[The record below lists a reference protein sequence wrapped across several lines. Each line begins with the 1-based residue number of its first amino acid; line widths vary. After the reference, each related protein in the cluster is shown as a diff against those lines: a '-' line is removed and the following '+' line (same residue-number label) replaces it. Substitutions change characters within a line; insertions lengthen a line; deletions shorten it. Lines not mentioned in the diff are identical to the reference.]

1 MYSGLYHRFSTLCR
15 QYQTDTMQ
23 VTIPYFTLKLNGKD
37 YLIYTEN
44 KTDPSGNV
52 EVYTSEV
59 VANVDGTAT
68 LASVTDEAIWVEI
81 KKVMLDI
88 AKDGE

>member
-1 MYSGLYHRFSTLCR
+1 MSEKEILNIVDENGVAK
-15 QYQTDTMQ
+15 Q
-23 VTIPYFTLKLNGKD
+23 VEVVAYFTLKTNGKD

-44 KTDPSGNV
+44 KTDASGNV
-52 EVYTSEV
+52 EVSVSEV
-59 VANVDGTAT
+59 VEQEDGTVVFNGVDDDA
-68 LASVTDEAIWVEI
+68 VWVEV

>member
-1 MYSGLYHRFSTLCR
+1 MSEKE
-15 QYQTDTMQ
+15 
-23 VTIPYFTLKLNGKD
+23 TIKVIDETGTAKEVEVVAYFTLKTNNKD

-44 KTDPSGNV
+44 KTDASGNV
-52 EVYTSEV
+52 EVNTSEV
-59 VANVDGTAT
+59 RKKEDGTIELFGVDDDA
-68 LASVTDEAIWVEI
+68 VWVEV

>member
-1 MYSGLYHRFSTLCR
+1 MNEKEIIKVIDETGTAKE
-15 QYQTDTMQ
+15 
-23 VTIPYFTLKLNGKD
+23 VEVVAYFTLKTNNKD

-44 KTDPSGNV
+44 KTDASGNV
-52 EVYTSEV
+52 EVNTSEV
-59 VANVDGTAT
+59 HTNEDGTIELRGVDDDA
-68 LASVTDEAIWVEI
+68 VWVEV

>member
-1 MYSGLYHRFSTLCR
+1 MNEKQIIKVIDETGTAKE
-15 QYQTDTMQ
+15 
-23 VTIPYFTLKLNGKD
+23 VEVVAYFTLKTNNKD

-44 KTDPSGNV
+44 KTDASGNV
-52 EVYTSEV
+52 EVNTSEV
-59 VANVDGTAT
+59 HTKDDGSIELLGVDDDA
-68 LASVTDEAIWVEI
+68 VWVEI

>member
-1 MYSGLYHRFSTLCR
+1 MEEKKIIKIFDENG
-15 QYQTDTMQ
+15 
-23 VTIPYFTLKLNGKD
+23 VEKEVEVVAYFTLAMNNKD

-44 KTDPSGNV
+44 KTDANGNV

-59 VANVDGTAT
+59 VHKEDNTTELLGIEDDNVWA
-68 LASVTDEAIWVEI
+68 EI
-81 KKVMLDI
+81 KKVMIEI

>member
-1 MYSGLYHRFSTLCR
+1 MEENK
-15 QYQTDTMQ
+15 
-23 VTIPYFTLKLNGKD
+23 TIKIFDENGVEKEVEVIAYFTLTMNNKD

-44 KTDPSGNV
+44 KEDANGNV

-59 VANVDGTAT
+59 IHKDDNTTELLGIDDDNVWT
-68 LASVTDEAIWVEI
+68 EI
-81 KKVMLDI
+81 KKVMIEI

>member
-1 MYSGLYHRFSTLCR
+1 MNNKEIINIIDETGANK
-15 QYQTDTMQ
+15 Q
-23 VTIPYFTLKLNGKD
+23 VEVVAYFTLKLNGKD

-59 VANVDGTAT
+59 IANADGTAT

>member
-1 MYSGLYHRFSTLCR
+1 MNAKEMINIIDETGTAK
-15 QYQTDTMQ
+15 Q
-23 VTIPYFTLKLNGKD
+23 VEVVAYLTLKSNDKD

-44 KTDPSGNV
+44 KTDASGNV

-59 VANVDGTAT
+59 VANADGTVT
-68 LASVTDEAIWVEI
+68 LAGITEENVWVEI

>member
-1 MYSGLYHRFSTLCR
+1 MNNKEIINIIDETGVSK
-15 QYQTDTMQ
+15 Q
-23 VTIPYFTLKLNGKD
+23 VEVVAYFTLKLNGKE

-59 VANVDGTAT
+59 VANADGTVT
-68 LASVTDEAIWVEI
+68 LASVADEAVWVEI

>member
-1 MYSGLYHRFSTLCR
+1 MENKEMIKIIDELGAEKEVEVVSYFS
-15 QYQTDTMQ
+15 
-23 VTIPYFTLKLNGKD
+23 LKSNGKD

-44 KTDPSGNV
+44 KVDASGNV

-59 VANVDGTAT
+59 VNAADGSIE
-68 LASVTDEAIWVEI
+68 LKGIDDDSVWSEI

>member
-1 MYSGLYHRFSTLCR
+1 MENKEMIKIIDELGAEKEVEVVSYFS
-15 QYQTDTMQ
+15 
-23 VTIPYFTLKLNGKD
+23 LKSNGKD

-44 KTDPSGNV
+44 KVDASGNV

-59 VANVDGTAT
+59 VNNADGSIE
-68 LASVTDEAIWVEI
+68 LKGIDNDSVWSEI

>member
-1 MYSGLYHRFSTLCR
+1 MIKIIDETGIEKE
-15 QYQTDTMQ
+15 
-23 VTIPYFTLKLNGKD
+23 VEVVAYFTLKTNGKD

-44 KTDPSGNV
+44 KTDASGNV

-59 VANVDGTAT
+59 VSNEDGTVT
-68 LASVTDEAIWVEI
+68 LNGVDDDAVWVEI

>member
-1 MYSGLYHRFSTLCR
+1 ME
-15 QYQTDTMQ
+15 DKK
-23 VTIPYFTLKLNGKD
+23 TIKIFDENGVEKEVEVIAYFTLAMNNKD

-44 KTDPSGNV
+44 KTDANGNV

-59 VANVDGTAT
+59 AHKEDGTTELLGVDDDNVWA
-68 LASVTDEAIWVEI
+68 EI
-81 KKVMLDI
+81 KKVMIEI

>member
-1 MYSGLYHRFSTLCR
+1 MENKEMIKIIDELGAEKEVEVVSYFS
-15 QYQTDTMQ
+15 
-23 VTIPYFTLKLNGKD
+23 LKSNGRD

-44 KTDPSGNV
+44 KVDASGNV

-59 VANVDGTAT
+59 VNAADGSIE
-68 LASVTDEAIWVEI
+68 LKGIDDDSVWSEI

>member
-1 MYSGLYHRFSTLCR
+1 MEEREIINIIDETGVNK
-15 QYQTDTMQ
+15 Q
-23 VTIPYFTLKLNGKD
+23 VQVVAYFQLKYDGKD

-59 VANVDGTAT
+59 VNNPDNTISLV
-68 LASVTDEAIWVEI
+68 SVTDEKVWVEI
-81 KKVMLDI
+81 KKTMLEI
-88 AKDGE
+88 AKAGE

>member
-1 MYSGLYHRFSTLCR
+1 MEEKK
-15 QYQTDTMQ
+15 
-23 VTIPYFTLKLNGKD
+23 TIKIFDENGVEKEVEVIAYFTLTMNNKD

-44 KTDPSGNV
+44 KTDAAGNV

-59 VANVDGTAT
+59 VNKDDNTTELLGIDDDNVWA
-68 LASVTDEAIWVEI
+68 EI
-81 KKVMLDI
+81 KKVMIEI

>member
-1 MYSGLYHRFSTLCR
+1 MDQKEMIKIIDETGIEKE
-15 QYQTDTMQ
+15 
-23 VTIPYFTLKLNGKD
+23 VEVVAYFTLKTNDKD

-44 KTDPSGNV
+44 KTDASGNI

-59 VANVDGTAT
+59 VSNEDGTVT
-68 LASVTDEAIWVEI
+68 LTGVDDDAVWVEI

>member
-1 MYSGLYHRFSTLCR
+1 MNEKEILNIIDENGVAK
-15 QYQTDTMQ
+15 Q
-23 VTIPYFTLKLNGKD
+23 VEVVAYFTLKTNGKD

-44 KTDPSGNV
+44 KTDASGNV
-52 EVYTSEV
+52 EVSVSEV
-59 VANVDGTAT
+59 VEQADGT
-68 LASVTDEAIWVEI
+68 VIFNGVDDEAVWVEV

>member
-1 MYSGLYHRFSTLCR
+1 MEENK
-15 QYQTDTMQ
+15 
-23 VTIPYFTLKLNGKD
+23 TIKIFDENGVEKEVEVVAYFTLTMNNKD

-44 KTDPSGNV
+44 KEDTNGNV

-59 VANVDGTAT
+59 VHKDDNTTELLGIDDDNV
-68 LASVTDEAIWVEI
+68 WVEI
-81 KKVMLDI
+81 KKVMIEI

>member
-1 MYSGLYHRFSTLCR
+1 MEENK
-15 QYQTDTMQ
+15 
-23 VTIPYFTLKLNGKD
+23 TIKIFDENGVEKEVEVIAYFTLTMNNKD

-44 KTDPSGNV
+44 KEDANGNV

-59 VANVDGTAT
+59 VHRDDDTTELLGIDDDNVWA
-68 LASVTDEAIWVEI
+68 EI
-81 KKVMLDI
+81 KKVMIEI

>member
-1 MYSGLYHRFSTLCR
+1 MEEREIINIIDENGVAK
-15 QYQTDTMQ
+15 Q
-23 VTIPYFTLKLNGKD
+23 VEVVAYFTLKMNSKD

-44 KTDPSGNV
+44 KTDASGNV
-52 EVYTSEV
+52 EVSVSEV
-59 VANVDGTAT
+59 TEQEDGTIVLNGVEDDA
-68 LASVTDEAIWVEI
+68 VWVEI

>member
-1 MYSGLYHRFSTLCR
+1 METKEMIKVIDELGTENEVEVVAF
-15 QYQTDTMQ
+15 
-23 VTIPYFTLKLNGKD
+23 FTLKSSGKD

-44 KTDPSGNV
+44 KLDASGNV

-59 VANVDGTAT
+59 LDKGNGSFDLKGVEDD
-68 LASVTDEAIWVEI
+68 SVWVEI

>member
-1 MYSGLYHRFSTLCR
+1 MNEKEMINIIDENGVAK
-15 QYQTDTMQ
+15 Q
-23 VTIPYFTLKLNGKD
+23 VEVVAYFNLKMNGKD

-44 KTDPSGNV
+44 KTDASGNV
-52 EVYTSEV
+52 EVNASEV
-59 VANVDGTAT
+59 VNQEDG
-68 LASVTDEAIWVEI
+68 SVVLTGIDDEAVWVEV

>member
-1 MYSGLYHRFSTLCR
+1 MNNREMINIIDETGVAK
-15 QYQTDTMQ
+15 Q
-23 VTIPYFTLKLNGKD
+23 VEVVAYFNLKLNGKD

-59 VANVDGTAT
+59 VTNSDGSAT

>member
-1 MYSGLYHRFSTLCR
+1 MDENRMIKILDENG
-15 QYQTDTMQ
+15 MEKQ
-23 VTIPYFTLKLNGKD
+23 VEVIAYFTLTLNNKD

-44 KTDPSGNV
+44 KTDANGNV

-59 VANVDGTAT
+59 VQKDGEVTELMGIDDDNVWA
-68 LASVTDEAIWVEI
+68 EI
-81 KKVMLDI
+81 KKVMIEI

>member
-1 MYSGLYHRFSTLCR
+1 MEEKK
-15 QYQTDTMQ
+15 
-23 VTIPYFTLKLNGKD
+23 TIKIFDENGVEKEVEVIAYFTLTMNNKD

-44 KTDPSGNV
+44 KEDANGNV

-59 VANVDGTAT
+59 VHKDDNTTELLGIDDDNVWA
-68 LASVTDEAIWVEI
+68 EI
-81 KKVMLDI
+81 KKVMIEI

>member
-1 MYSGLYHRFSTLCR
+1 MEENK
-15 QYQTDTMQ
+15 
-23 VTIPYFTLKLNGKD
+23 TIKIFDENGVEKEVEVIAYFTLTMNNKD

-44 KTDPSGNV
+44 KEDANGNV

-59 VANVDGTAT
+59 IHKDDNTTELLGIDDDNVWA
-68 LASVTDEAIWVEI
+68 EI
-81 KKVMLDI
+81 KKVMIEI

>member
-1 MYSGLYHRFSTLCR
+1 MEEKNK
-15 QYQTDTMQ
+15 
-23 VTIPYFTLKLNGKD
+23 TIKIFDENGVEKEVEVIAYFTLTMNNKD

-44 KTDPSGNV
+44 KEDTNGNI

-59 VANVDGTAT
+59 IHKDDNTTELLGIDDDNVWT
-68 LASVTDEAIWVEI
+68 EI
-81 KKVMLDI
+81 KKVMIEI

>member
-1 MYSGLYHRFSTLCR
+1 MIMETKEMIKIIDETGMEKEVEVVS
-15 QYQTDTMQ
+15 
-23 VTIPYFTLKLNGKD
+23 YFTLNTNNKD

-44 KTDPSGNV
+44 KTDASGNV

-59 VANVDGTAT
+59 ISNQDGTYT
-68 LASVTDEAIWVEI
+68 LGSVDDDAVWVEI

>member
-1 MYSGLYHRFSTLCR
+1 MNKEMINVIDETGTSK
-15 QYQTDTMQ
+15 Q
-23 VTIPYFTLKLNGKD
+23 VEVVAYFTLKSNGKN

-44 KTDPSGNV
+44 KTDVSGNV
-52 EVYTSEV
+52 ETYTSEI
-59 VANVDGTAT
+59 VDNNDGSAT
-68 LASVTDEAIWVEI
+68 LLGITDDSAWVEI

>member
-1 MYSGLYHRFSTLCR
+1 MEEKK
-15 QYQTDTMQ
+15 
-23 VTIPYFTLKLNGKD
+23 TIKIFDENGVEKEVEVIAYFTLTMNNKD

-44 KTDPSGNV
+44 KTDAAGNV

-59 VANVDGTAT
+59 VHKDDNTTELLGIDDDNVWA
-68 LASVTDEAIWVEI
+68 EI
-81 KKVMLDI
+81 KKVMIEI

>member
-1 MYSGLYHRFSTLCR
+1 MEENK
-15 QYQTDTMQ
+15 
-23 VTIPYFTLKLNGKD
+23 TIKIFDENGVEKEVEVIAYFTLTMNNKD

-44 KTDPSGNV
+44 KEDANGNV

-59 VANVDGTAT
+59 VHKDDNTTELLGIDDDNVWT
-68 LASVTDEAIWVEI
+68 EI
-81 KKVMLDI
+81 KKVMIEI

>member
-1 MYSGLYHRFSTLCR
+1 MDQKEMIKIIDETG
-15 QYQTDTMQ
+15 
-23 VTIPYFTLKLNGKD
+23 VEKEVEVVAYFTLKTNGKD

-44 KTDPSGNV
+44 KTDASGNV

-59 VANVDGTAT
+59 VSKEDGTVS
-68 LASVTDEAIWVEI
+68 LASVDDDAVWVEI

>member
-1 MYSGLYHRFSTLCR
+1 MEEREIIKI
-15 QYQTDTMQ
+15 TDETGIEKE
-23 VTIPYFTLKLNGKD
+23 VEVVAYFTLKTNGKD

-44 KTDPSGNV
+44 KTDASGNV

-59 VANVDGTAT
+59 VANQDDTVT
-68 LASVTDEAIWVEI
+68 LASVDDEAVWVEI

>member
-1 MYSGLYHRFSTLCR
+1 MSEKEIIKVIDETGTAKE
-15 QYQTDTMQ
+15 
-23 VTIPYFTLKLNGKD
+23 VEVVAYFTLKTNNKD

-44 KTDPSGNV
+44 KTDASGNV
-52 EVYTSEV
+52 EVNTSEV
-59 VANVDGTAT
+59 HTKEDGTVELLGVDDDA
-68 LASVTDEAIWVEI
+68 VWVEV